1 MHMRVHVL
9 GDAAD
14 PEGLEL
20 FKRRDR
26 DLCVLLCLVMSSITL
41 AGTLQKVSISKGHI
55 TRCGHWSLNSSDF
68 RTES

>member
-1 MHMRVHVL
+1 MHVRVHVL

-20 FKRRDR
+20 CKRGDQG
-26 DLCVLLCLVMSSITL
+26 LCALLCHVMSSTTL

-55 TRCGHWSLNSSDF
+55 TRCGHRSLDSSDF